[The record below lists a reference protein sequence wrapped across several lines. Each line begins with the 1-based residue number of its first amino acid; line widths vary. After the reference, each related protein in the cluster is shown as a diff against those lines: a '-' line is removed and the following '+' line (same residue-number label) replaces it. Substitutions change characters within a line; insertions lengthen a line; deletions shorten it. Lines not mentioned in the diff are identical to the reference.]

1 MDYKKIKK
9 LEKEIDKLSIN
20 PNKNYDELI
29 KIYKILLKEYYML
42 KKELFTD

>member
-20 PNKNYDELI
+20 PNKNYNELI

>member
-20 PNKNYDELI
+20 PKKNYNELI